1 MSYPDVLN
9 LFKHEAQLIKKTG
22 CGAHRLYSFSIATNV
37 AHSQKQERLLVT
49 QSSLQ
54 SMLRLRLFVVRKQGR
69 NQGRTGSNQ
78 GGIQK
83 IMKISKTYLVVRYCT
98 TSIYNHMRFSPPRKY
113 QPLAALLQSID
124 IRGSIH
130 DDAQIKSSSTLSLFL
145 GFVFMATSAACL
157 SQNAFCN

>member
-54 SMLRLRLFVVRKQGR
+54 SMLRLRLFVVRKQGC
-69 NQGRTGSNQ
+69 NQGRTGKLWKF
-78 GGIQK
+78 QK
-83 IMKISKTYLVVRYCT
+83 HIWLLGT
-98 TSIYNHMRFSPPRKY
+98 TSIYNHMRFAPPPK
-113 QPLAALLQSID
+113 I
-124 IRGSIH
+124 
-130 DDAQIKSSSTLSLFL
+130 
-145 GFVFMATSAACL
+145 SAACGAVTKHRYSRLNTWWCTDQVIFHIKPVSRFRFHGNKSRL
-157 SQNAFCN
+157 SVAKGLL